1 VTRLLLPQRPGPQRG
16 HRVERVEHDRV
27 RRADVVER
35 KRDIGDAATDGG
47 EPATDEYREE
57 T

>member
-1 VTRLLLPQRPGPQRG
+1 MTRLLLPQRPGPQRG